1 MFLSFLLFAYLEKT
15 FTYSGKRLLIR
26 GNVLAFSANLFRF
39 LLQNYKENRVFDG
52 NKVQKTAKIV
62 SKEYN

>member
-1 MFLSFLLFAYLEKT
+1 MFCLFCYLLIWRKRLFIR
-15 FTYSGKRLLIR
+15 GKR
-26 GNVLAFSANLFRF
+26 FSLFGEPFSF

-62 SKEYN
+62 SREYN